1 MVPTEIN
8 TGNYDN
14 FTAGV
19 GTVDKLNKA
28 LETRKTEFEGY
39 KNSLNNESVFAGP
52 MCDSAVEAFTNLGK
66 MLDSTVTNF
75 SKIGEYINQ
84 VLSNYQDADSD
95 ALAYL
100 NIKDDG
106 TLATSTTAPSGDQ
119 DLVNAL
125 NKQIGKKIND
135 FGDSKNR
142 FHDGEWCADFVSYQ
156 LKKNGYEYDW
166 AAGATTDS
174 DQWSIIKSMKDGGAT
189 IHYGQNAADYEGR
202 TLTDEDKNYVP
213 QPGDVFTIEVNEG
226 SGPGHTGF
234 IVKDNG
240 DGTVTTIE
248 GNTYKEEPGYKEKF
262 INDEVPGVVEIH
274 TDRKKSDI
282 YAYATPEKNN

>member
-28 LETRKTEFEGY
+28 LEARKTEFEGY

-125 NKQIGKKIND
+125 NKQIGKRIND
-135 FGDSKNR
+135 FGDSDHQFN
-142 FHDGEWCADFVSYQ
+142 DEAWCADFVCYM
-156 LKKNGYEYDW
+156 LRKEGYNVKW
-166 AAGATTDS
+166 SSVAGAEDS
-174 DQWSIIKSMKDGGAT
+174 SAIFGVLRCKS
-189 IHYGQNAADYEGR
+189 
-202 TLTDEDKNYVP
+202 TL
-213 QPGDVFTIEVNEG
+213 
-226 SGPGHTGF
+226 
-234 IVKDNG
+234 
-240 DGTVTTIE
+240 
-248 GNTYKEEPGYKEKF
+248 
-262 INDEVPGVVEIH
+262 
-274 TDRKKSDI
+274 
-282 YAYATPEKNN
+282 